1 MEDEKDPMEVDD
13 EEVEEEV
20 DLEEEEEE
28 VGGLGIDEA
37 I

>member
-1 MEDEKDPMEVDD
+1 MEDEKDPMEVGD

-28 VGGLGIDEA
+28 VGGLGIDET